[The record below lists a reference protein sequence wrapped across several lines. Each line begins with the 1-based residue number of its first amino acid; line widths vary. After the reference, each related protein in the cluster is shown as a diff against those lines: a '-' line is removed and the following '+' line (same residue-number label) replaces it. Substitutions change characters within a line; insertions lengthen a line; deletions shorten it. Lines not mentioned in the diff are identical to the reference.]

1 MWHETESRFPIS
13 LEHHVFFF
21 VELSH

>member
-1 MWHETESRFPIS
+1 MWHETESRFPIP